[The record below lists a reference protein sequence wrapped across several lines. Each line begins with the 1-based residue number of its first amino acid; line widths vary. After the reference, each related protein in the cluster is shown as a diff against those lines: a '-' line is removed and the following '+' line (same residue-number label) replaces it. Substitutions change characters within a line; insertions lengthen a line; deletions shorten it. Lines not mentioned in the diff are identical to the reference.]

1 MFLPALV
8 LAAAAVLY
16 TGCTRETKLKT
27 KVYEKNVEAKL
38 GDEGDDAISVK
49 VKLEYPVEGA
59 APEVITKM
67 TEAIIG
73 HSVGNM
79 DGVQSNVEKVVND
92 YVDITVDAYKE
103 TCQELIRIREE
114 EEDGVFQGM
123 LNWEDYVEGYFS
135 GKHKNAISYIVY
147 AYSYNGGAHGD
158 EGEYAMVF
166 DTATGNLITESDY
179 FVPGYESELSQMLSA
194 HLRESFED
202 PSDYESLFVK
212 DIESNGNFMV
222 SNKGVTYI
230 YSPYEIGPHSL
241 GTIRVTIP
249 WEEVGGIVK
258 ESPTTKVN

>member
-1 MFLPALV
+1 
-8 LAAAAVLY
+8 
-16 TGCTRETKLKT
+16 
-27 KVYEKNVEAKL
+27 
-38 GDEGDDAISVK
+38 
-49 VKLEYPVEGA
+49 
-59 APEVITKM
+59 
-67 TEAIIG
+67 
-73 HSVGNM
+73 
-79 DGVQSNVEKVVND
+79 
-92 YVDITVDAYKE
+92 
-103 TCQELIRIREE
+103 
-114 EEDGVFQGM
+114 
-123 LNWEDYVEGYFS
+123 
-135 GKHKNAISYIVY
+135 
-147 AYSYNGGAHGD
+147 
-158 EGEYAMVF
+158 MVF

-222 SNKGVTYI
+222 SDKGVTYI

>member
-1 MFLPALV
+1 M
-8 LAAAAVLY
+8 LAMLAVMVLY
-16 TGCTRETKLKT
+16 TGCNRDTRLKT
-27 KVYEKNVEAKL
+27 KIYEKNVDVKL
-38 GDEGDDAISVK
+38 SEDSQDAISVK

-59 APEVITKM
+59 TPEVLTKI

-79 DGVQSNVEKVVND
+79 DGLESNIESVVND
-92 YVDITVDAYKE
+92 YVDVTVDAYKE

-114 EEDGVFQGM
+114 EDDGVFQGM

-135 GKHKNAISYIVY
+135 GRHKNAMSYIVY

-166 DTATGNLITESDY
+166 DLNTGDIISESDY
-179 FVPGYESELSQMLSA
+179 FIPGYESELSQMLSA
-194 HLRESFED
+194 HLREAFLD
-202 PSDYESLFVK
+202 PADYESLFMK

-222 SNKGVTYI
+222 SDNGVSFI

-241 GTIRVTIP
+241 GTIKVTIP
-249 WEEVGGIVK
+249 WEEISGILK
-258 ESPTTKVN
+258 ESPTKRVD